1 MLELLKEIILDSQN
15 EELFLG
21 TQRHLK
27 HQGVKGKAFVCIGVR
42 RCGKSTLMAQ
52 IMSELAGK
60 GVSRKNILYLNFFD
74 DRLDALKEGKLNLV
88 TEAFFSLYPEKKTKE
103 RIYFFFDEL
112 QEMPGWEKFVDRLL
126 RTENCD
132 VFISGSSAKLLSKE
146 ISTHMRGRSLTWELF
161 PFSFAEFL
169 DYNRTEHKTM
179 TSRNRHL
186 VQNAFDKYFT
196 VGGFPEVMGMNDK
209 LRIMTHQEYFN
220 SILHRD
226 IIERFDAIHPKAV
239 VQLGHRLVNNVS
251 SLHSLNRL
259 TDYLKSSGY
268 KLSKAFVKDCLEW
281 SNDAFLF
288 FPVKINS
295 PSVSKQNANPQKI
308 YAIDHSLVKS
318 MSSSVLLNNGHLLEN
333 LIFCHLRRK
342 TDKIW
347 YHRTASGKETD
358 FVYLSEDK
366 KILPVQVCYSLAEP
380 DTKKR
385 ELSALAET
393 AREIGS
399 KTASIVTYA
408 EEESLEID
416 GLSVKVI
423 PAWKYCI

>member
-1 MLELLKEIILDSQN
+1 MIELLKEIILDSQE

-21 TQRHLK
+21 TKRHLK
-27 HQGVKGKAFVCIGVR
+27 HQAVKGKAFVCIGVR

-52 IMSELAGK
+52 IMSELAAK

-74 DRLDALKEGKLNLV
+74 DRLDALKERKLNLV
-88 TEAFFSLYPEKKTKE
+88 TEAYFSLYPDKKSKE
-103 RIYFFFDEL
+103 HIYFFFDEL
-112 QEMPGWEKFVDRLL
+112 QEMSGWEKYVDRLL

-132 VFISGSSAKLLSKE
+132 VFMSGSSAKLLSKE
-146 ISTHMRGRSLTWELF
+146 ISTQMRGRSLTWELF

-169 DYNRTEHKTM
+169 DYNRIEHKTM
-179 TSRNRHL
+179 TSKNRHH

-196 VGGFPEVMGMNDK
+196 VGGFPEVMDLTDK

-239 VQLGHRLVNNVS
+239 VQLGHRLVNNVA

-281 SNDAFLF
+281 ANDAFLF

-295 PSVSKQNANPQKI
+295 PSVSKENANPQKI
-308 YAIDHSLVKS
+308 YAIDHSFVKS
-318 MSSSVLLNNGHLLEN
+318 LSSSMLLNNGHLLEN
-333 LIFCHLRRK
+333 LIFCHLRRR

-347 YHRTASGKETD
+347 YHRTKSGKETD
-358 FVYLSEDK
+358 FVFLSEDK
-366 KILPVQVCYSLAEP
+366 KLSPLQVCYSLADPE
-380 DTKKR
+380 TRKR
-385 ELSALAET
+385 EMSALVET
-393 AREIGS
+393 AKEIGS
-399 KTASIVTYA
+399 KNAEVVTYA
-408 EEESLEID
+408 EEEKLEID
-416 GLSVKVI
+416 GIGVNII
-423 PAWKYCI
+423 PAWKYCL